1 MLFFISRLGN
11 RQGIQTLQFESIT
24 RSFLGRIHIIS
35 QRQNQF
41 QNFLQFGRISQ
52 TFGSHGNRINL
63 GFDHLDNLKILKKMK
78 NRTKIGNWINRKIE
92 NWTKIGQKLIYQQN
106 RKIQN

>member
-35 QRQNQF
+35 QGQNQF

-63 GFDHLDNLKILKKMK
+63 GFDHLDNLKIWKKK
-78 NRTKIGNWINRKIE
+78 L
-92 NWTKIGQKLIYQQN
+92 KIGQKLAIGYIEKL
-106 RKIQN
+106 KIGQKKVKIGKN